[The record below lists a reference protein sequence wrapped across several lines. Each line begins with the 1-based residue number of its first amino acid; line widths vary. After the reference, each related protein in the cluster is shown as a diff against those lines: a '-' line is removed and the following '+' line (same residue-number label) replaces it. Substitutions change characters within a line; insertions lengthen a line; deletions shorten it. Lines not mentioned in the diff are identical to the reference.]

1 MSASETK
8 HAGLNLG
15 GTDAKTHAEAEHA
28 IFGFWIF
35 LMSDAVIFALLFAT
49 YGVMLPATA
58 GRCSEIWMP
67 GTDVAIAV
75 VSPPLA

>member
-1 MSASETK
+1 MSEPELA

-15 GTDAKTHAEAEHA
+15 DTGALTQDQAENA

-49 YGVMLPATA
+49 YGTM
-58 GRCSEIWMP
+58 
-67 GTDVAIAV
+67 IA
-75 VSPPLA
+75 